1 LGTYTTLYCFFYE
14 DYENNRKMFKIYNDY
29 EKSSMDCTLLYQDP
43 SVKVAKGENKLQN
56 YDMGIMTIKKFT
68 QNLMYIIAKP

>member
-1 LGTYTTLYCFFYE
+1 
-14 DYENNRKMFKIYNDY
+14 MFKIYNDY
-29 EKSSMDCTLLYQDP
+29 EKSSMDCSLLYQDP